1 VHNLGAKVLATFG
14 AVGIILGTLAAAGA
28 RLVPARKARLERSA
42 GLLIVAGVVFLGL
55 AFPMV

>member
-1 VHNLGAKVLATFG
+1 MLATFG